1 MCESNNDGT
10 TLIQIAVVKTDV
22 FRHLLFYMY
31 GGKVSD
37 DDMKSLAKEIIDAA
51 MEVEVCLVNATIF

>member
-1 MCESNNDGT
+1 
-10 TLIQIAVVKTDV
+10 
-22 FRHLLFYMY
+22 MY